1 MDYKILEDLETKIN
15 HAIQVLQGLHEEN
28 RKLKEEKDQLILQI
42 QDKDRT
48 IENLIQK
55 CEEYKKASELTQY
68 YVEKEEKIK
77 ERLEGM
83 LSKFD
88 NLKAIN

>member
-15 HAIQVLQGLHEEN
+15 HAIQVLQVLHEDN
-28 RKLKEEKDQLILQI
+28 RKLKEEKAQLITQL
-42 QDKDRT
+42 QDKDRS

-55 CEEYKKASELTQY
+55 CKEYQKASELTQY

-77 ERLEGM
+77 ERLESM

-88 NLKAIN
+88 NLSFIN

>member
-1 MDYKILEDLETKIN
+1 MDYKILEDLEAKIN
-15 HAIQVLQGLHEEN
+15 RAIQVLQELHEDN
-28 RKLKEEKDQLILQI
+28 RKLKEEKGQLILQM
-42 QDKDRT
+42 QDKERT

-77 ERLEGM
+77 ERLESM

-88 NLKAIN
+88 NLNFIN